1 MRFGTRLKI
10 SSFLSLGALIVMI
23 PVLVWAFMASGTA
36 KRNNLLADEIQNYV
50 FERTSLRDEYLM
62 YNEARARIQ
71 WHAKRVL
78 IGQLLQKA
86 STRFNSNADGIILK
100 EMKQNYDDTVVIFSR
115 IEKLRGNPAARN
127 AHAEIYQSLENRLFT
142 QLLVKAYSLYEATTR
157 LQESARAKVD
167 ATYHRVV
174 ILTFV
179 FIVMMAL
186 ASILN
191 SVFINRLLRRRL
203 AALERGAR
211 IISGGNLEYR
221 ITYEGSDEL
230 TDLTETINS
239 MTENLALLYTS
250 LEDEMAQGKRAAE
263 EIQKLNE
270 HLEQHTLQ
278 LEAANKELE
287 AFSYSVSHD
296 LRAPLRHITG
306 FVEMLDK
313 RGIAGFDEKSRHYMN
328 VISES
333 AQKMGC
339 LIDDLLSFSRMGRV
353 DMMETRVSMVHLV
366 NVALK
371 ELQNDLKGAD
381 IEFDIKPLP
390 AVHGDPSMLRLVLIN
405 LISNAVKFSHGRKP
419 IRIEINYRDD
429 TPTNE
434 TVFFVRDNGVGF
446 DMKYVD
452 KLFGLFQRLH
462 SPADFEGTGVG
473 LANVRRI
480 IHRHGGRT
488 WAEGSEGQG
497 ATFYFSL
504 PNTGGVLT

>member
-1 MRFGTRLKI
+1 MRIATRLKL

-23 PVLVWAFMASGTA
+23 PVLVWAFIESGTA
-36 KRNNLLADEIQNYV
+36 KRNNLFADEIQKNV
-50 FERTSLRDEYLM
+50 FERTYLRDEYLLH
-62 YNEARARIQ
+62 NEARARIQ
-71 WHAKRVL
+71 WHVKKDM

-86 STRFNSNADGIILK
+86 STQFKNSADRTILK
-100 EMKQNYDDTVVIFSR
+100 EMTQNYDDTVVIFSR
-115 IEKLRGNPAARN
+115 IEKLRGNPAAQT
-127 AHAEIYQSLENRLFT
+127 AHAEIYQSMENRLFT
-142 QLLVKAYSLYEATTR
+142 QLLVKAYSLHEATTR
-157 LQESARAKVD
+157 FQEAARAKVD
-167 ATYHRVV
+167 ATYSRVV
-174 ILTFV
+174 VLTFI

-186 ASILN
+186 ATMLN
-191 SVFINRLLRRRL
+191 SAFINKLLSRRL

-211 IISGGNLEYR
+211 IISGGNLAYR

-239 MTENLALLYTS
+239 MTKNLAILYAS
-250 LEDEMAQGKRAAE
+250 LEDEMAQGKRATE

-270 HLEQHTLQ
+270 HLEQYTQQ

-313 RGIAGFDEKSRHYMN
+313 RGTVGFDEKSRHYMN
-328 VISES
+328 VISDS
-333 AQKMGC
+333 AQKMGN
-339 LIDDLLSFSRMGRV
+339 LIDDLLSFSRMGRTE
-353 DMMETRVSMVHLV
+353 MMKSRTSMVHLV
-366 NVALK
+366 HEVLN
-371 ELQNDLKGAD
+371 ELQIDAKETD

-390 AVHGDPSMLRLVLIN
+390 EVYGDPSMLRLVLVN

-434 TVFFVRDNGVGF
+434 TVFYVRDNGVGF

-462 SPADFEGTGVG
+462 SPSDFEGTGVG

-488 WAEGSEGQG
+488 WADGAVDKG
-497 ATFYFSL
+497 ATFFFSL
-504 PNTGGVLT
+504 PDREEG